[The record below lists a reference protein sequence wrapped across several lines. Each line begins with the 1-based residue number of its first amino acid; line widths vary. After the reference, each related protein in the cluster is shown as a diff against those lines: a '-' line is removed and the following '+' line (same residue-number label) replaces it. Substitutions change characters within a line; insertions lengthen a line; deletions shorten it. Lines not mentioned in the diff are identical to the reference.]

1 MNETEVLRKVHSFLK
16 TELIDSHRVV
26 RLFTDAH
33 SHLLPYADLAPFQ
46 RFTLDFRD
54 FVLHPDI
61 VGQFDDGETIFA
73 VEGKGNVDLIKGL
86 AQAEMYQ
93 SGFHYTFLAAEA
105 AVLGTS
111 LVRYAKSK
119 NVGIIA
125 VSDSVSMDHLPVA
138 RMPFRDAYQF
148 VARQMDSAIQVSL
161 GQTYHFNLPTHY
173 LVWCILLE
181 PDATYDL
188 KAIAESIKDYP
199 MPKELRSTLQGAQ
212 KLGLV
217 HIAGNEVAL
226 TPVGVAVRDLLP
238 KSVETWSQI
247 HAVVSAKG
255 GSIPLVRYHPQSA
268 AVLRLLLLQD
278 ALVRLLIDGL
288 KTFPTKSASFDALA
302 VACDRLDH
310 ARAPIFFLKPQAEVE
325 LADNKGRI
333 RWYLAKGEHYRS
345 TTFYQYKSI
354 LRHAG
359 VLQHERLGGASSK
372 EYNPAG
378 DIWTLYR

>member
-255 GSIPLVRYHPQSA
+255 GSIPLVRYHPH
-268 AVLRLLLLQD
+268 LLQ
-278 ALVRLLIDGL
+278 
-288 KTFPTKSASFDALA
+288 
-302 VACDRLDH
+302 C
-310 ARAPIFFLKPQAEVE
+310 
-325 LADNKGRI
+325 
-333 RWYLAKGEHYRS
+333 
-345 TTFYQYKSI
+345 
-354 LRHAG
+354 
-359 VLQHERLGGASSK
+359 
-372 EYNPAG
+372 
-378 DIWTLYR
+378 